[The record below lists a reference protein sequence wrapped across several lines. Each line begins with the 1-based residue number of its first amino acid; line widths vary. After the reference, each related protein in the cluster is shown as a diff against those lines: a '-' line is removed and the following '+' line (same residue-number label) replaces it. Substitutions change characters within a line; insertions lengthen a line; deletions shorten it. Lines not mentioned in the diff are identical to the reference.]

1 VWVCIGTCRYI
12 VCPDHL
18 VDDLAIF
25 VIQPSSAVRRVG
37 MLSIPK
43 FEAAYGRYTILIIA
57 TIVSLVPFVY
67 MVLVSFMSLGEAINT
82 RILIPSEL
90 RLENYG
96 VAWKQARFSNYLT
109 NSIIVTTA
117 TALGQLIICS
127 LAGYAFAA
135 INVRG
140 RNVMFILVLATL
152 MVPDAV
158 LIAPLYQ
165 VILGRLLPIAVLN
178 SITVLIVILCVA
190 VWLCVLVSLVNTRFN
205 FQIRVAKAAVAGILM
220 LGAGLAWLSLQVPEA
235 RQLLMDEFAGG
246 NWLNTYT
253 VMIIPFVGNAY
264 CIFLFRQFFKQLPG
278 ELWQAARLEGAT
290 HFQYFTQVAV
300 PLTLPAF
307 ATIGLLSFIWSWNAF
322 MWPRLTQLDHRG
334 HFTLPVGLDAFTRDQ
349 GTELHLWMAGATIT
363 VIPVLLLYIFALRMF
378 INSASRVGFKG

>member
-1 VWVCIGTCRYI
+1 V
-12 VCPDHL
+12 
-18 VDDLAIF
+18 
-25 VIQPSSAVRRVG
+25 
-37 MLSIPK
+37 
-43 FEAAYGRYTILIIA
+43 A
-57 TIVSLVPFVY
+57 TIISLVPFVY

-82 RILIPSEL
+82 RILVPSEI
-90 RLENYG
+90 RFGNYG
-96 VAWKQARFSNYLT
+96 LAWEQARFSNYFT
-109 NSIIVTTA
+109 NSVVVTAA

-140 RNVMFILVLATL
+140 REVMFILVLVTL
-152 MVPDAV
+152 MVPEAV

-165 VILGRLLPIAVLN
+165 VILGRIFHIGILNAIA
-178 SITVLIVILCVA
+178 ILIVVLCVA
-190 VWLCVLVSLVNTRFN
+190 VWLSVLVALINTRFN
-205 FQIRVAKAAVAGILM
+205 RQFHATSVTGIGIL
-220 LGAGLAWLSLQVPEA
+220 LIGGALSWLSLQVPEA
-235 RQLLMDEFAGG
+235 RRLLVDEFADG

-253 VMIIPFVGNAY
+253 VMIVPFVGNAY

-363 VIPVLLLYIFALRMF
+363 VIPVLLLYIFALRLF
-378 INSASRVGFKG
+378 ISSASRAGFKG

>member
-1 VWVCIGTCRYI
+1 M
-12 VCPDHL
+12 
-18 VDDLAIF
+18 
-25 VIQPSSAVRRVG
+25 QSS
-37 MLSIPK
+37 PN
-43 FEAAYGRYTILIIA
+43 FEGAYGRYTILIIV
-57 TIVSLVPFVY
+57 TIVSLIPFVY

-90 RLENYG
+90 RFENYG

-109 NSIIVTTA
+109 NSIIVTTI

-140 RNVMFILVLATL
+140 RNVMFVLVLATL
-152 MVPDAV
+152 MVPEAV

-165 VILGRLLPIAVLN
+165 VILGRVLPIEILN
-178 SITVLIVILCVA
+178 SITILIVILCVT

-205 FQIRVAKAAVAGILM
+205 SQFRVAKVAVVGLLM
-220 LGAGLAWLSLQVPEA
+220 LGAGLVWLYLQVPEA
-235 RQLLMDEFAGG
+235 RKLLTDEFAGG

-253 VMIIPFVGNAY
+253 VMIVPFVGNAY

-278 ELWQAARLEGAT
+278 ELWQAARLEGAS

-363 VIPVLLLYIFALRMF
+363 VIPVLLLYIFALRLF
-378 INSASRVGFKG
+378 INSASRAGFKG